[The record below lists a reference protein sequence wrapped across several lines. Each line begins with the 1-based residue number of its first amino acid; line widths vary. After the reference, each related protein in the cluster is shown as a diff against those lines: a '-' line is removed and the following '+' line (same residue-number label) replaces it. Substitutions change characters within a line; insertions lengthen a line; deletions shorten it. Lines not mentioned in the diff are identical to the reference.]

1 MEQENEKKIP
11 EIRNPWL
18 SVWVYPKETIAK
30 ILSVNPKYGI
40 YPLGVIGGI
49 SQAINI
55 AQLSSLG
62 SVFENNPDYLMLM
75 IFVVGSALGVA
86 NMYLTAY
93 ALHLTGRLF
102 KINGQAKYSDLVA
115 VVAWSNIVAIPFV
128 AISGLE
134 IVFFGMSIFTKAGI
148 EVMQRSSITSVV
160 GVVQVVL
167 QIWYIM
173 IFVRMIQQVQKVD
186 VRKAILNLLL
196 MLSALLLLAVV
207 ISMVVMVFMGV
218 K

>member
-1 MEQENEKKIP
+1 MEQEKEKKIP

-18 SVWVYPKETIAK
+18 SVWVHPKETIAK

-40 YPLGVIGGI
+40 YPLGVVGGI

-55 AQLSSLG
+55 AMMSSLG
-62 SVFENNPDYLMLM
+62 SVFENNPDYLMLL
-75 IFVVGSALGVA
+75 IFVAGSALGIA

-93 ALHLTGRLF
+93 ALYFTGRLF
-102 KINGQAKYSDLVA
+102 NINGKAKFSELVT

-128 AISGLE
+128 AISALE
-134 IVFFGMSIFTKAGI
+134 IVFFGMSIFTKAGFEI
-148 EVMQRSSITSVV
+148 MQKSSITSFV
-160 GVVQVVL
+160 GIFQVVL

-196 MLSALLLLAVV
+196 MLSVLLLLAIV
-207 ISMVVMVFMGV
+207 ISMIAMVFIGV